1 MENADGMLGSLHE
14 KNGDRGSLHE
24 KNGDR
29 KLQSIAI
36 KKVNAGSI

>member
-1 MENADGMLGSLHE
+1 MENADGML
-14 KNGDRGSLHE
+14 GSLHE

-36 KKVNAGSI
+36 KKVNAGSIWVGL